1 MPLSRRE
8 RGCALAL
15 STTPRS
21 RGRADPSPPS
31 FHRRPGDVKGH
42 ALLII
47 DMINALDFPQ
57 GAKLLAS
64 ARPAAQRIARLKAR
78 LKPRGVPT
86 VYVND
91 NYGQWRSDFQ
101 HVVAQCATE
110 ASLGAPLVKLLR
122 PEDDDF
128 FVLKPE
134 RSGFRDTPLRMLLDQ
149 LEARTLILTGIALDV
164 CVLATATDAGM
175 HGYALHV
182 PSDCVAS
189 QTPGR
194 KQASL
199 KLLRDSLQV
208 DTRPSRAITLR

>member
-1 MPLSRRE
+1 M
-8 RGCALAL
+8 
-15 STTPRS
+15 
-21 RGRADPSPPS
+21 
-31 FHRRPGDVKGH
+31 KGH

-101 HVVAQCATE
+101 HVIAQCATE

-122 PEDDDF
+122 PDDDDF

-149 LEARTLILTGIALDV
+149 LEARTLILTGHRAGRVRVGDGHRRRHARLHAARPV
-164 CVLATATDAGM
+164 RLRGLADAGPQA
-175 HGYALHV
+175 GFAEA
-182 PSDCVAS
+182 VA
-189 QTPGR
+189 
-194 KQASL
+194 
-199 KLLRDSLQV
+199 
-208 DTRPSRAITLR
+208 

>member
-1 MPLSRRE
+1 MPRR
-8 RGCALAL
+8 
-15 STTPRS
+15 SHT
-21 RGRADPSPPS
+21 
-31 FHRRPGDVKGH
+31 

-47 DMINALDFPQ
+47 DMINALDFPE
-57 GAKLLAS
+57 GGKLLRTAL
-64 ARPAAQRIARLKAR
+64 PAARSIARMKQRLKAR
-78 LKPRGVPT
+78 GVPAI
-86 VYVND
+86 YVND

-101 HVVAQCATE
+101 HVVAQCIAQD
-110 ASLGAPLVKLLR
+110 SLGAPLAKLLR

-134 RSGFRDTPLRMLLDQ
+134 RSGFRDTPLRMLLQQ
-149 LEARTLILTGIALDV
+149 LDARTLILTGIALDV
-164 CVLATATDAGM
+164 CVFATATDADM
-175 HGYALHV
+175 HGIQLYV

-208 DTRPSRAITLR
+208 DTRPSRSITLR

>member
-1 MPLSRRE
+1 MKR
-8 RGCALAL
+8 
-15 STTPRS
+15 
-21 RGRADPSPPS
+21 
-31 FHRRPGDVKGH
+31 H

-47 DMINALDFPQ
+47 DMINALDFAQ

-78 LKPRGVPT
+78 LKPRGVPV

-91 NYGQWRSDFQ
+91 NYGQWRSDFRQ
-101 HVVAQCATE
+101 VVAQCAQD
-110 ASLGAPLVKLLR
+110 ASLGAPLVRLLH

-134 RSGFRDTPLRMLLDQ
+134 RSGFHDTPLRLLLDR
-149 LEARTLILTGIALDV
+149 LGADTLILTGIALDV

-175 HGYALHV
+175 HGYRLFV

-189 QTPGR
+189 ETPGR

-199 KLLRDSLQV
+199 KLLRDSLHV
-208 DTRPSRAITLR
+208 DTRASRAITLR

>member
-1 MPLSRRE
+1 M
-8 RGCALAL
+8 C
-15 STTPRS
+15 
-21 RGRADPSPPS
+21 
-31 FHRRPGDVKGH
+31 DVNGP

-57 GAKLLAS
+57 GATLLRT

-78 LKPRGVPT
+78 LKPRGVPAI
-86 VYVND
+86 YVND

-101 HVVAQCATE
+101 HVIAKCAEE

-122 PEDDDF
+122 PDDDDF

-149 LEARTLILTGIALDV
+149 LGARTLILTGIALDV
-164 CVLATATDAGM
+164 CVLATATDADM
-175 HGYALHV
+175 HGYKLHV

-208 DTRPSRAITLR
+208 DTRASGAIKLR